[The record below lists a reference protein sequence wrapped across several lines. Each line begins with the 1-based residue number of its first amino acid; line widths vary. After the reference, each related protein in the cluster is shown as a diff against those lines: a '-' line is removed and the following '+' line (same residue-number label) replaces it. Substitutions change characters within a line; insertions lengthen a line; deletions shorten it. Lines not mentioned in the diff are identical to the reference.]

1 MARRSH
7 PGCHDLLSQ
16 DRRSNWEISNSSSA
30 TTEAVP
36 DQVCCQNGSPGR
48 RARTSCPGRS
58 TRATVTR
65 GGAGLIPAESPSRSA
80 PGAFVVVDWGSSS
93 FRGWMMAADGAALAE
108 SRGGEG
114 MLHCAGNG
122 DGGFAPVL
130 RDHLARLGAPEG
142 APVLICGMAGAR
154 QGWAEAPYIRTPTR
168 LDALHE
174 GAIRIDTPGDIRI
187 LPGIAQA
194 HADRPDVMRGE
205 ETQLLGV
212 TEPDFSGLVCI
223 PGTHSKWV
231 GIEDGR
237 IVEFSTYMTG
247 ELFSTIAE
255 HSILA
260 HAVEA
265 AGAAPTDSQPFQEGL
280 STALAEPTALTVSLF
295 RLRAAQL
302 LGFEQRADGAAR
314 LSGLLIGT
322 ELADA
327 RRRHGPLRSVR
338 LIAAGALGRLYEAA
352 LVGQGLDVTTVDA
365 EQASR
370 RGLAKAALAIWRARA
385 AT

>member
-1 MARRSH
+1 M
-7 PGCHDLLSQ
+7 PEG
-16 DRRSNWEISNSSSA
+16 
-30 TTEAVP
+30 V
-36 DQVCCQNGSPGR
+36 
-48 RARTSCPGRS
+48 
-58 TRATVTR
+58 
-65 GGAGLIPAESPSRSA
+65 
-80 PGAFVVVDWGSSS
+80 VVVDWGTSS
-93 FRGWMMAADGAALAE
+93 FRGWLMSADGTTLAE

-114 MLHCAGNG
+114 MLHCAAT
-122 DGGFAPVL
+122 GFAPVL
-130 RDHLARLGAPEG
+130 SDHLAKLGAPEG

-154 QGWAEAPYIRTPTR
+154 QGWVEAPYLKVPTR

-174 GAIRIDTPGDIRI
+174 GAVRIDAPGDVRI

-194 HADRPDVMRGE
+194 DANRPDVMRGE

-212 TEPDFSGLVCI
+212 TEADFTGPVCI

-231 GIEDGR
+231 SIDDGR
-237 IVEFSTYMTG
+237 VVEFSTYMTG
-247 ELFSTIAE
+247 ELFSVIAE

-260 HAVEA
+260 HAVDT
-265 AGAAPTDSQPFQEGL
+265 AGPTPADSPAFREGL
-280 STALAEPTALTVSLF
+280 DTATMAPTALTASLF

-327 RRRHGPLRSVR
+327 ARRFGAPRQVR
-338 LIAAGALGRLYEAA
+338 LIGTGALGRLYEMALAA
-352 LVGQGLDVTTVDA
+352 QGLDVTTVDA

-370 RGLAKAALAIWRARA
+370 LGLAKAAARIWG

>member
-1 MARRSH
+1 
-7 PGCHDLLSQ
+7 L
-16 DRRSNWEISNSSSA
+16 
-30 TTEAVP
+30 T
-36 DQVCCQNGSPGR
+36 
-48 RARTSCPGRS
+48 
-58 TRATVTR
+58 
-65 GGAGLIPAESPSRSA
+65 PAESPSRGA
-80 PGAFVVVDWGSSS
+80 PAAFVVVDWGTSS
-93 FRGWMMAADGAALAE
+93 FRGWLMSADGEVLAE

-114 MLHCAGNG
+114 MLHCTGGGAGAV
-122 DGGFAPVL
+122 FAPVL
-130 RDHLARLGAPEG
+130 RDHLARLGAAEG

-154 QGWAEAPYIRTPTR
+154 QGWAEAPYLKTPTR

-174 GAIRIDTPGDIRI
+174 GAIRIDAPGDIRI

-194 HADRPDVMRGE
+194 RPERPDVMRGE

-212 TEPDFSGLVCI
+212 TEADFTGLVCI

-231 GIEDGR
+231 RIEAGR

-247 ELFSTIAE
+247 ELYSVIAQ

-260 HAVEA
+260 HALEMAGPLA
-265 AGAAPTDSQPFQEGL
+265 ADSQPFREGL
-280 STALAEPTALTVSLF
+280 SMALAEPAALTASLF

-327 RRRHGPLRSVR
+327 ARRHGLLGSGPLRSVR
-338 LIAAGALGRLYEAA
+338 LIGAGALGRLYEAA
-352 LVGQGLDVTTVDA
+352 LAGQGLDVTTVDA

-370 RGLAKAALAIWRARA
+370 LGLAKAAIALWGAKV
-385 AT
+385 TT

>member
-1 MARRSH
+1 M
-7 PGCHDLLSQ
+7 PVE
-16 DRRSNWEISNSSSA
+16 N
-30 TTEAVP
+30 P
-36 DQVCCQNGSPGR
+36 
-48 RARTSCPGRS
+48 
-58 TRATVTR
+58 
-65 GGAGLIPAESPSRSA
+65 
-80 PGAFVVVDWGSSS
+80 PGAFVVVDWGTSS
-93 FRGWMMAADGAALAE
+93 FRGWLMSADGEALAE

-114 MLHCAGNG
+114 MLHCTGAGAG
-122 DGGFAPVL
+122 GAGFAPVL
-130 RDHLARLGAPEG
+130 RDHLVRLGAPAG

-154 QGWAEAPYIRTPTR
+154 QGWAEAPYLRTPTR

-174 GAIRIDTPGDIRI
+174 GAIRIDAPGDIRI

-194 HADRPDVMRGE
+194 RPDRPDVMRGE

-212 TEPDFSGLVCI
+212 TEPDFTGLVCI

-231 GIEDGR
+231 GIEAGR

-247 ELFSTIAE
+247 ELFSVIAE

-260 HAVEA
+260 HAVET
-265 AGAAPTDSQPFQEGL
+265 AGPLPVDSPPFREGL
-280 STALAEPTALTVSLF
+280 SAALAAPASLTASLF

-302 LGFEQRADGAAR
+302 LGFEQRAEGVAR

-327 RRRHGPLRSVR
+327 LRQQGPLRSVR
-338 LIAAGALGRLYEAA
+338 LIGAGALGRLYEAA
-352 LVGQGLDVTTVDA
+352 LSGQGIDVTVVDA

-370 RGLAKAALAIWRARA
+370 LGLAKAAVKIWGQRSRHAEPAKRSG
-385 AT
+385 

>member
-1 MARRSH
+1 
-7 PGCHDLLSQ
+7 
-16 DRRSNWEISNSSSA
+16 
-30 TTEAVP
+30 
-36 DQVCCQNGSPGR
+36 
-48 RARTSCPGRS
+48 
-58 TRATVTR
+58 
-65 GGAGLIPAESPSRSA
+65 LIPAERSSRGA
-80 PGAFVVVDWGSSS
+80 PAAFVVVDWGTSS
-93 FRGWMMAADGAALAE
+93 FRGWLMSADGAALAE

-114 MLHCAGNG
+114 MLHCAGT
-122 DGGFAPVL
+122 GFAPVL

-142 APVLICGMAGAR
+142 TPVLICGMAGAR
-154 QGWAEAPYIRTPTR
+154 QGWAEAPYLKTPTR

-174 GAIRIDTPGDIRI
+174 GAIRIDAPGDIRI

-194 HADRPDVMRGE
+194 RAEQPDVMRGE

-212 TEPDFSGLVCI
+212 TEPDFTGLVCI

-231 GIEDGR
+231 RIEDGR

-247 ELFSTIAE
+247 ELFSVIAQ

-260 HAVEA
+260 HAVETAKDA
-265 AGAAPTDSQPFQEGL
+265 AGPPAVDSPPFREGL
-280 STALAEPTALTVSLF
+280 AKALAEPTALTASLF

-327 RRRHGPLRSVR
+327 LHRQGPLRSVR
-338 LIAAGALGRLYEAA
+338 LIAAGSLGRLYEAA
-352 LVGQGLDVTTVDA
+352 LTAQGIDVTAVDA

-370 RGLAKAALAIWRARA
+370 LGLAKAALKFWGAKV
-385 AT
+385 TT